1 MLLTRPP
8 TRSSA
13 PESIIVNNVE
23 SAQMVMRRGA
33 PRARPRPGMALALLA
48 AMAALMPAGALAA
61 KSAKAPADPPALD
74 LGDFVGRLRGFL
86 PRTHFEWADLGR
98 TLLLHVDYWI
108 LIAVAFAFARRLT
121 QRAADRKLRRVKA
134 AMAYARHRDAT
145 YTSVET
151 GMLEWI
157 NHLLRHEWRAV
168 LSAAVDKQ
176 ARVTMER
183 AMRDAPS
190 MTKGVVRRAVVE
202 EATFGVVPPDLKL
215 YVSRY
220 NPAEDYLQFEFDF
233 RWDTVSSHIVI
244 KADVSVPGSVNGH
257 ARDGVGG
264 FANALLST
272 FARAVPSARVPIHV
286 TDLSVAGRLLL
297 GLRLSN
303 RAPGVSGVD
312 VSFDGKPDVSVSVRP
327 AGVPLND
334 IPYVRE
340 FVEQKIGE
348 TFAASYVEP
357 RRYFQDVEGLF
368 LKELGPGVDAQDA
381 GPGGALVVDV
391 RNAERLP
398 ARTHEKT
405 KTACPYVELTYGGVT
420 RRTPTRLNTTDPDWS
435 ARLVFPLPS
444 KSSGEDIG
452 GRFLP
457 LRARVMDWS
466 PLGEPRCIG
475 AATQT
480 VDLGRLRAAAE
491 RAAAARPG
499 SRVRDAAGGALGLA
513 RHALSLRGT
522 RGGVLHLSLG
532 VVDAGKDKDA
542 SETNTPES
550 TSGRGGGRAGE
561 EELRDVEVED
571 VWGDGVLDERGEYP
585 RDEDGEEDDRYEDD
599 FGAGTPRTPRTP
611 PLGRDEAPETLST
624 SAFVS
629 DAAVARRASTSAR
642 SSADAATTLG
652 NVSDPVGSDGG
663 AAASRLV
670 RLAKA
675 QKARRE
681 ETEAQRRALARL
693 STSLRETEESL
704 SMEKERRGLELR
716 RALVEGAAF
725 TVHTKR
731 KPGFEP
737 GTYRLWYVAS
747 KQHIVWA
754 KGAKPGSKPKLHQF
768 VPVCLVKECVPGID
782 AFTLGADGDPAYRQS
797 RDEAAAEKAAKKKK
811 KKKFFRKHNP
821 MRMAR
826 RAARNATSLLVKKQ
840 IGHHDP
846 ARCFSLVLWKPDA
859 VENNLSDTLLGSGA
873 AGMGL
878 ATIDLEL
885 PEGGNGR
892 GAREWCD
899 AITAVAEENGG
910 GRLDPDDDDDEDE
923 DEDAPCEVIAGAEE
937 SSDAKG
943 RRVRSRSQKEKKDET
958 NAVAAAGAAGASSE
972 DTAPLR
978 RQVSLPKRAEGD
990 DASEDMGGEMLTI
1003 PIPPESVE
1011 EDPRAGMRASP
1022 A

>member
-1 MLLTRPP
+1 
-8 TRSSA
+8 
-13 PESIIVNNVE
+13 
-23 SAQMVMRRGA
+23 MVTRRGA
-33 PRARPRPGMALALLA
+33 PCARPRPGMALALLA

-168 LSAAVDKQ
+168 IGSAVDKQ
-176 ARVTMER
+176 ARETMER
-183 AMRDAPS
+183 AMRDASS
-190 MTKGVVRRAVVE
+190 MTHGVVRRAVVE

-244 KADVSVPGSVNGH
+244 KADVSVPGGRSNGH
-257 ARDGVGG
+257 AQDGVGG
-264 FANALLST
+264 FTNALLST
-272 FARAVPSARVPIHV
+272 FARAVPSMRVPIHV
-286 TDLSVAGRLLL
+286 TDLSVAGRLLI

-357 RRYFQDVEGLF
+357 RRYYQDVEGLF
-368 LKELGPGVDAQDA
+368 LKELGPGVDAEDA

-405 KTACPYVELTYGGVT
+405 KTNACPYVELTYGGVT

-435 ARLVFPLPS
+435 TRLVFPLPS
-444 KSSGEDIG
+444 KSVGEETSG

-499 SRVRDAAGGALGLA
+499 GRAREAAGGALGLA

-522 RGGVLHLSLG
+522 RGGLLHLSLG
-532 VVDAGKDKDA
+532 VCNAAGKDVSK
-542 SETNTPES
+542 TNTAER
-550 TSGRGGGRAGE
+550 TSGRGGAARAVE
-561 EELRDVEVED
+561 EEPRGDDALPSRDGGLVED
-571 VWGDGVLDERGEYP
+571 VWGDDVLDERGEY
-585 RDEDGEEDDRYEDD
+585 RYEDGEEDDRYEDD

-611 PLGRDEAPETLST
+611 PERRDEAPET
-624 SAFVS
+624 
-629 DAAVARRASTSAR
+629 
-642 SSADAATTLG
+642 SADPATTLVHSG
-652 NVSDPVGSDGG
+652 DPVGSDGG

-681 ETEAQRRALARL
+681 ETESRRRALVRL

-754 KGAKPGSKPKLHQF
+754 KGTKPGSKPKLHQF

-782 AFTLGADGDPAYRQS
+782 AFTLGADGDPAQRQS
-797 RDEAAAEKAAKKKK
+797 RDEAAAEQAAKKKK

-910 GRLDPDDDDDEDE
+910 GRLNHDDEDE
-923 DEDAPCEVIAGAEE
+923 EEEETDALREATGAEDG
-937 SSDAKG
+937 DATI
-943 RRVRSRSQKEKKDET
+943 RRSRFRGDDV
-958 NAVAAAGAAGASSE
+958 NAVAASDARPSE

-1003 PIPPESVE
+1003 PIPPDSMED
-1011 EDPRAGMRASP
+1011 DPRDRRAEIS